1 LHVVWG
7 EHGVVGTMFSP
18 IADWQAKAATKV
30 TGKALAAGH
39 FIPDQAPDLLLAEMM
54 AFFGD

>member
-1 LHVVWG
+1 
-7 EHGVVGTMFSP
+7 MFSP